1 MLRAK
6 ALPIVLA
13 ILSISFACPAISK
26 AADGHYKLL
35 KEIPIGGGSGW
46 DYLNADATGR
56 RLYVTH
62 GTKVVVVD
70 TDTDK
75 VVGTILDTPK
85 VHGFGAA
92 LELKRGFC
100 SNGEENQCS
109 IGDPE

>member
-46 DYLNADATGR
+46 DYLSADSVGR

-62 GTKVVVVD
+62 GTKVVVTDVD
-70 TDTDK
+70 SDK
-75 VVGTILDTPK
+75 VVGEILDTTG
-85 VHGFGAA
+85 VHGLVVAP
-92 LELKRGFC
+92 ELKRRFSSHG
-100 SNGEENQCS
+100 
-109 IGDPE
+109 PE